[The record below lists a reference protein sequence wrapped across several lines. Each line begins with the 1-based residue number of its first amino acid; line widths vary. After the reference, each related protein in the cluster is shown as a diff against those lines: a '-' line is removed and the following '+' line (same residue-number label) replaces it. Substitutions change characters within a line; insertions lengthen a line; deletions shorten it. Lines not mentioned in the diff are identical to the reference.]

1 MTSAP
6 TSAPTPDCPACGA
19 ALEPRGMRLF
29 CDACRGVM
37 VTSDELRQM
46 LREIH
51 PKEKR
56 SLEQQLVPL
65 AVADADARTCP
76 HCNARMDA
84 FSLNRVPIDQC
95 FTHGFWF
102 DRDELA
108 KVLQGNTSPE
118 QFEAENEDRQLMSH
132 DFVAGSAVALVRK
145 IYYWLRRKRQDAAIR
160 AKSPAPDRPT
170 PAPPFLAGSVEIPVG
185 SVGILGFRWI
195 SGPVEFR

>member
-1 MTSAP
+1 MTPDNA
-6 TSAPTPDCPACGA
+6 PDCPACGA

-65 AVADADARTCP
+65 AAGADTNAVARTCP

-118 QFEAENEDRQLMSH
+118 QFAAEHQARQRFGRDPMTDLII
-132 DFVAGSAVALVRK
+132 DL
-145 IYYWLRRKRQDAAIR
+145 LRRASLWRGRRQQDAATR
-160 AKSPAPDRPT
+160 RKPRRS
-170 PAPPFLAGSVEIPVG
+170 
-185 SVGILGFRWI
+185 
-195 SGPVEFR
+195 